1 MGTLGMGLPEGCA
14 QGGWQIFIAKTVAQ
28 LSGTLWNDALAGQQH
43 LSAIT
48 EQNFKSQLGN
58 REHRRTMQGRADLLR
73 DLANRA
79 GSRRHRVDRPLY
91 LGVRKGVQD
100 QAHDIL

>member
-48 EQNFKSQLGN
+48 EQNFKS
-58 REHRRTMQGRADLLR
+58 
-73 DLANRA
+73 
-79 GSRRHRVDRPLY
+79 
-91 LGVRKGVQD
+91 
-100 QAHDIL
+100 